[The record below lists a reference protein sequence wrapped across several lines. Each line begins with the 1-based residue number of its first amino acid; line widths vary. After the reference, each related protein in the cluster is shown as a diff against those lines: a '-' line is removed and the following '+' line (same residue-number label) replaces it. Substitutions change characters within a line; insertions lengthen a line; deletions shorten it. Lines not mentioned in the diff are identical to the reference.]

1 MSADRSQIF
10 KELKQAGYD
19 RDTVRALVRRHK
31 MNEEQRAAADAL
43 MDQYMAAL
51 GDFAG
56 TPLGQTILARAAP
69 AF

>member
-1 MSADRSQIF
+1 
-10 KELKQAGYD
+10 
-19 RDTVRALVRRHK
+19 